1 MENTASFFNFW
12 DRVVRLGAYGFIGIG
27 IGIFLYYE
35 LQVSRIKDNKDK
47 YDYVNLHEIKYFW
60 YSLIALIIA
69 IALFINSIGTAA
81 MTSETMLWF
90 YVRLFI
96 TTSFVIISYFI
107 FFGMVRIYY
116 PKSVE
121 KRLRKLRAKPRV
133 SPAGNVMR
141 KLSED
146 EEDAH
151 LEASQIAE
159 EAVHSIDYDVWID
172 DKTGYKKVEKY
183 FSYQHAEECP
193 ECGYYTFKIIRE
205 DVEKAPTESE
215 HGLVVKHLACNYCE
229 HREAREVTIARL
241 SDNVKG

>member
-1 MENTASFFNFW
+1 MENSASFFDLW
-12 DRVVRLGAYGFIGIG
+12 DRMMRFGAYGFIGLG

-69 IALFINSIGTAA
+69 VALFVNSIGTAA
-81 MTSETMLWF
+81 MTEKSMLWF
-90 YVRLFI
+90 YVRMFI
-96 TTSFVIISYFI
+96 TTSFAIISYFI

-121 KRLRKLRAKPRV
+121 KRLRKLRARPRI
-133 SPAGNVMR
+133 SPAGNAMR
-141 KLSED
+141 KLNED

-151 LEASQIAE
+151 LEASQIVE
-159 EAVHSIDYDVWID
+159 EAVHSIDYDVWVD
-172 DKTGYKKVEKY
+172 EKTGYKKVEKY

-193 ECGYYTFKIIRE
+193 ECGYFTLKVDKEEI
-205 DVEKAPTESE
+205 EKQPTESD
-215 HGLVVKHLACNYCE
+215 HGLLLKHLVCKYCE
-229 HREAREVTIARL
+229 HREAREVVISRL
-241 SDNVKG
+241 SDNV